1 MLPIHETEAIPK
13 FAESD
18 FYVLG
23 WVEGKEEG
31 RVQGNPLRA
40 TRERRRSR
48 SGDRPT
54 LPTYHSERR

>member
-31 RVQGNPLRA
+31 RVQGNPM
-40 TRERRRSR
+40 SD
-48 SGDRPT
+48 SGKEKEPLGR
-54 LPTYHSERR
+54 